1 MNKPSRLTIHG
12 FTLVELMVTI
22 SIMAIIAGIA
32 VPSYRNLIEN
42 TELRTA
48 SQAFYGSLVLAR
60 SEAVKNNQPTAMCK
74 SSNGSSCAGSG
85 NWDAGW
91 LVYIDADADGNLDN
105 GEQILESSASL
116 SGPTIRAT
124 DANLHQVVYQA
135 DGTHRVAVTFNV
147 CIDDNKDRGS
157 QIAIGLTGRPSTQ
170 KGAST
175 CP

>member
-1 MNKPSRLTIHG
+1 MKQPFRLKIQG

-32 VPSYRNLIEN
+32 LPSYQNLIEN

-60 SEAVKNNQPTAMCK
+60 SEAVKNNQPVAMCK

-85 NWDAGW
+85 NWEAGW
-91 LVYIDADADGNLDN
+91 LVYIDADADSNLDS

-124 DANLHQVVYQA
+124 DSNLHQVVYQA
-135 DGTHRVAVTFNV
+135 DGTHRVAVNFNV
-147 CIDDNKDRGS
+147 CIDDNTDRGS

-170 KGAST
+170 KGAT
-175 CP
+175 ACP